1 MRVGRVKI
9 LCNKPVT
16 SLLACL
22 FLLAGCG
29 DGQQFLSLGTAG
41 TGGIYYP
48 LGGALASR
56 MALADPIRQYTA
68 EGSGGSVENI
78 NRLADGQMDLGMV
91 LAVTAYQAQFGS
103 GDMEPV
109 PGLRIVAPLYPNL
122 THVMVPRNS
131 TDVGIG
137 DLGGK
142 RVSVG
147 PPGSGTEQMARHRL
161 AAHGLTYDD
170 VEPRYLSFSES
181 SSALRDGAIDAAV
194 ISVGYPAAAVLEAT
208 TTAGVRLLPVD
219 PEVITSMREEHPY
232 YSVAEIPAGAYP
244 GVDETLTTAAV
255 HNWIVAM
262 DTLDDEVVEV
272 LLNIL
277 ANDRASLEQVHDMA
291 AQIDLARLSSAPITL
306 HSATER
312 WVVDR

>member
-1 MRVGRVKI
+1 M
-9 LCNKPVT
+9 
-16 SLLACL
+16 S
-22 FLLAGCG
+22 
-29 DGQQFLSLGTAG
+29 
-41 TGGIYYP
+41 
-48 LGGALASR
+48 
-56 MALADPIRQYTA
+56 LADPVRQYTA
-68 EGSGGSVENI
+68 EVSGGSVENI

-91 LAVTAYQAQFGS
+91 LAVTAYQAHFGS
-103 GDMEPV
+103 GGMEPV

-142 RVSVG
+142 KVSVG
-147 PPGSGTEQMARHRL
+147 PPGSGTEQMARHLL

-170 VEPRYLSFSES
+170 LEPRYLSFSES

-208 TTAGVRLLPVD
+208 TIAGVRLLPVD
-219 PEVITSMREEHPY
+219 PEVVMSMREEHPY
-232 YSVAEIPAGAYP
+232 YTVAEIPAGAYP
-244 GVDETLTTAAV
+244 GVEETLKTVAV

-262 DTLDDEVVEV
+262 DTLDDEVVEL

-277 ANDRASLEQVHDMA
+277 ANDRASLEQVHAMA
-291 AQIDLARLSSAPITL
+291 AQIDLARLSSAPIPL
-306 HSATER
+306 HAATER
-312 WVVDR
+312 WVAER